1 MKYSKPKPRSAIGRA
16 WCGVLL
22 VMTSCASMPA
32 ADAPAAPVVAAAP
45 APVPDKGLAGS
56 WLGGLNVNAGMT
68 LRLALDVTETDG
80 KLTAILHSIDQNA
93 KLPVTTISVNAN
105 EVQFECASISGSF
118 KGSFSADG
126 AEITGTWSQGGGSLP
141 LAFKRQSQPF
151 ALKRPQ
157 QPAKPYPYR
166 EEELTFRDP
175 AADISLVGTL
185 TLPHGKGP
193 FPAVVLMSGSGP
205 QDRDE
210 ALMGHKPFLILAD
223 QLTRAGVAVLR
234 YDDRG
239 VGKST
244 GNFSTATHLDFAA
257 DGRAAFEY
265 LKSRPEIN
273 SKQVGLLGHSEGSV
287 YVPFV
292 MRESKDV
299 AFVVMLAGIGVPM
312 RELLDQ
318 QARDIASANGVK
330 YEKTPAL
337 KAIDDEI
344 YARLATGKSDA
355 ESLDFVRGKLKE
367 AIVLYPEELKK
378 ATGLSDATLE
388 GHVRMIVSPWFML
401 LSQYDPRKT
410 LSVVK
415 CPVLAL
421 FGGKDTQVAATS
433 NSAGMKAAFEA
444 GGNRDVTMKTFPEL
458 NHLFQHAKSGAPA
471 EYASIEE
478 TMAPEVTDMISKWI
492 KERTVDAS
500 R

>member
-1 MKYSKPKPRSAIGRA
+1 MKYSKPKPRSAMGRA
-16 WCGVLL
+16 GCGALL
-22 VMTSCASMPA
+22 ALTSCASGLT
-32 ADAPAAPVVAAAP
+32 ADAPREPAAVAAP
-45 APVPDKGLAGS
+45 APVPGNRLAGS
-56 WLGGLNVNAGMT
+56 WLGALEVNAGMA

-80 KLTAILHSIDQNA
+80 KLTAILDSIDQNA
-93 KLPVTTISVNAN
+93 KIPVTTVSVNAN
-105 EVQFECASISGSF
+105 EVQLECASISGSF
-118 KGSFSADG
+118 RGSFSANG
-126 AEITGTWSQGGGSLP
+126 SEIAGTWSQGGGSLP
-141 LAFKRQSQPF
+141 LTFKRQSQPF
-151 ALKRPQ
+151 VLKRPQ

-175 AADISLVGTL
+175 AADITLAGTL
-185 TLPHGKGP
+185 TLPDGKGP

-210 ALMGHKPFLILAD
+210 GLMGHKPFLILAD
-223 QLTRAGVAVLR
+223 QLTRAGIAVLR

-273 SKQVGLLGHSEGSV
+273 SKKVGLLGHSEGSV

-299 AFVVMLAGIGVPM
+299 AFVVMLAGVGVPI
-312 RELLDQ
+312 RELLDR
-318 QARDIASANGVK
+318 QARDIASAGGVK

-337 KAIDDEI
+337 EAIDDEI
-344 YARLATGKSDA
+344 YGRLATGKSDA

-367 AIVLYPEELKK
+367 AMVLYPEDLKK
-378 ATGLSDATLE
+378 AMGWSDATLE
-388 GHVRMIVSPWFML
+388 GHVRMVVSPWFML
-401 LSQYDPRKT
+401 LSQYDPLET
-410 LSVVK
+410 LPAVK

-421 FGGKDTQVAATS
+421 FGSKDTQVAAAP
-433 NSAGMKAAFEA
+433 NSAAMKAAFDA
-444 GGNRDVTMKTFPEL
+444 GGNRDVTLKTFPDL

-471 EYASIEE
+471 EYGSIEE
-478 TMAPEVTDMISKWI
+478 TMSPEVTDMISKWI
-492 KERTVDAS
+492 NERM
-500 R
+500 

>member
-1 MKYSKPKPRSAIGRA
+1 MEYSKPKPRSAMGRA
-16 WCGVLL
+16 WCGALL
-22 VMTSCASMPA
+22 ALTSCASGLA
-32 ADAPAAPVVAAAP
+32 TDAPPTAAVIAAP
-45 APVPDKGLAGS
+45 APVPDKSLAGS
-56 WLGGLNVNAGMT
+56 WLGGLEVNAGMT

-80 KLTAILHSIDQNA
+80 KLTAILDSIDQNA
-93 KLPVTTISVNAN
+93 KVPVTTLSVNAN
-105 EVQFECASISGSF
+105 AVQFECASIPGSF
-118 KGSFSADG
+118 AGSLSADG
-126 AEITGTWSQGGGSLP
+126 AEIAGTWSQGGGSLP
-141 LAFKRQSQPF
+141 LTFKRQSQPF

-175 AADISLVGTL
+175 AADITLAGTL
-185 TLPHGKGP
+185 TLPNGKGP

-223 QLTRAGVAVLR
+223 QLTRAGIAVLR

-273 SKQVGLLGHSEGSV
+273 SKKVGLLGHSEGSV

-292 MRESKDV
+292 MSESKDV
-299 AFVVMLAGIGVPM
+299 AFVVMLAGIGVPV
-312 RELLDQ
+312 RDLLDQ
-318 QARDIASANGVK
+318 QARDIASASGVK

-337 KAIDDEI
+337 QAIDDEI
-344 YARLATGKSDA
+344 YARLATGKDDA

-367 AIVLYPEELKK
+367 AMALYPEDLKK
-378 ATGLSDATLE
+378 AMGFSESTLE
-388 GHVRMIVSPWFML
+388 GYVRMLVSPWFML
-401 LSQYDPRKT
+401 LSQYDPRRT
-410 LSVVK
+410 LPAVK

-421 FGGKDTQVAATS
+421 FGSKDTQVAAAA
-433 NSAGMKAAFEA
+433 NSAGMKAALDA

-471 EYASIEE
+471 EYGSIEE
-478 TMAPEVTDMISKWI
+478 TMSPEVTDTISKWI
-492 KERTVDAS
+492 KERT
-500 R
+500 

>member
-1 MKYSKPKPRSAIGRA
+1 L
-16 WCGVLL
+16 CGALL
-22 VMTSCASMPA
+22 AMTSCASVQP
-32 ADAPAAPVVAAAP
+32 ADAPAAPTVVAAP
-45 APVPDKGLAGS
+45 APAPGESLAGS

-80 KLTAILHSIDQNA
+80 KLTAILDSIDQNA
-93 KLPVTTISVNAN
+93 KIPVTTISVNAN
-105 EVQFECASISGSF
+105 QVQFECAAIRGSF

-126 AEITGTWSQGGGSLP
+126 AEIGGTWSQGGSSLP
-141 LAFKRQSQPF
+141 LTFKRQSQPF
-151 ALKRPQ
+151 VLKRPQ

-175 AADISLVGTL
+175 ATNITLAGTL
-185 TLPHGKGP
+185 TLPDGQGP

-223 QLTRAGVAVLR
+223 QLTRAGIAVLR

-257 DGRAAFEY
+257 DGRAVFEY

-273 SKQVGLLGHSEGSV
+273 SKKVGLLGHSEGSV

-318 QARDIASANGVK
+318 QARDIASASGVK

-337 KAIDDEI
+337 EAIDDEI
-344 YARLATGKSDA
+344 YARLATGRSDA
-355 ESLDFVRGKLKE
+355 ESLEFVRGKLKE
-367 AIVLYPEELKK
+367 AMALYPEDLKK
-378 ATGLSDATLE
+378 ATGFSDATLE
-388 GHVRMIVSPWFML
+388 AYVRMFVSPWFTL
-401 LSQYDPRKT
+401 LSQYDPRET
-410 LSVVK
+410 LPAVK

-421 FGGKDTQVAATS
+421 FGSKDTQVAAAP
-433 NSAGMKAAFEA
+433 NSAGMKAAFDA
-444 GGNRDVTMKTFPEL
+444 GGNRDVTMKTFPDL
-458 NHLFQHAKSGAPA
+458 NHLFQHANSGAPA

-478 TMAPEVTDMISKWI
+478 TMSPEVTDMISKWI
-492 KERTVDAS
+492 KERTVKAS